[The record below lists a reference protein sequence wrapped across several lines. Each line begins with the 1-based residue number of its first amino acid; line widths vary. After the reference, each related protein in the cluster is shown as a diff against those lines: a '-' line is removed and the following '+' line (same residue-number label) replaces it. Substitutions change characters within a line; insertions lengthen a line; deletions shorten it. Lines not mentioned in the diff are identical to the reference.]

1 MSAFHSWSVDKRQQG
16 ASNTTGYASAT
27 THFLLVAELAKARQ
41 EAAAA
46 ASSSSKAI
54 EATSDDM
61 PVLQASKTAADDST
75 FGNLAAESLSQSDPD
90 VEAAAANI
98 M

>member
-1 MSAFHSWSVDKRQQG
+1 
-16 ASNTTGYASAT
+16 
-27 THFLLVAELAKARQ
+27 LVAELAKARQ

-46 ASSSSKAI
+46 AALSSGQAVEAI
-54 EATSDDM
+54 SDDM
-61 PVLQASKTAADDST
+61 PVLPASKTAADDTT
-75 FGNLAAESLSQSDPD
+75 FGNLAAQSLSQSDPD

>member
-1 MSAFHSWSVDKRQQG
+1 
-16 ASNTTGYASAT
+16 
-27 THFLLVAELAKARQ
+27 
-41 EAAAA
+41 
-46 ASSSSKAI
+46 
-54 EATSDDM
+54 M

>member
-1 MSAFHSWSVDKRQQG
+1 MG
-16 ASNTTGYASAT
+16 ACYSSSIHASIHAT
-27 THFLLVAELAKARQ
+27 PQLMLPLLTRRLLLVAELAKARQ

-46 ASSSSKAI
+46 ASSSSKAM

-61 PVLQASKTAADDST
+61 PVLPASKTAADDST
-75 FGNLAAESLSQSDPD
+75 FGNLAAQSLSQSNPD

>member
-1 MSAFHSWSVDKRQQG
+1 MATPQLML
-16 ASNTTGYASAT
+16 ASAT
-27 THFLLVAELAKARQ
+27 RRLFCVAELAKARQ

-46 ASSSSKAI
+46 ASSSSKAV
-54 EATSDDM
+54 EAISDDM
-61 PVLQASKTAADDST
+61 PVLPASKTAADDST
-75 FGNLAAESLSQSDPD
+75 FGNLVAQSLDQNDPD